1 MGLLLNLSVP
11 GHDSPLM
18 VWWQSEQNRWEQWAD
33 WKTVVVDSL
42 EPQREQESREVK
54 VSLITEREF
63 VKSYWSRLD
72 MFSLVSG
79 TVVIPSVEFTMENIV
94 NTLIFFFIN
103 K

>member
-42 EPQREQESREVK
+42 ELQREQESREVK

-72 MFSLVSG
+72 MFSVLSVTVFITSG
-79 TVVIPSVEFTMENIV
+79 GI
-94 NTLIFFFIN
+94 
-103 K
+103 